1 MLKFADRKKT
11 IGPKVFLKTIEGEW
25 VRPKMLNVAQQDELK
40 ILQQRALKSAGVGAS
55 KVIEIERVKAKLK
68 EDENSE
74 GEIPESVY
82 DTVMAL
88 NAMPSAELARFLL
101 KNGIGGHSF
110 VDDTE
115 EGSSEV
121 SDTMVEE
128 LMEYSDISLEIVKIV
143 SEFNSPLAPTTSG
156 TSETSQSGS
165 TGEVSLK
172 TETPSQTSE
181 SLQT

>member
-40 ILQQRALKSAGVGAS
+40 VLQQRALKSAGVGAS
-55 KVIEIERVKAKLK
+55 KVAEIEKVKEKLK
-68 EDENSE
+68 EDENSKE
-74 GEIPESVY
+74 EIPDSVY
-82 DTVMAL
+82 ETVMAL

-101 KNGIGGHSF
+101 KNGIGAHSF

-115 EGSSEV
+115 EGSTEV

-128 LMEYSDISLEIVKIV
+128 LMEYSDISLEIVEIV

-156 TSETSQSGS
+156 TSGTSQNGS
-165 TGEVSLK
+165 TGGVNSK
-172 TETPSQTSE
+172 KGTPSQTSG
-181 SLQT
+181 SPQT

>member
-11 IGPKVFLKTIEGEW
+11 IGPKVPLKTIEGEW
-25 VRPKMLNVAQQDELK
+25 IRPKMLNVTQQDELK

-55 KVIEIERVKAKLK
+55 KVVEIERVKAKLK
-68 EDENSE
+68 EDESSKE
-74 GEIPESVY
+74 EIPESVY

-88 NAMPSAELARFLL
+88 NAMPSAELARFLM
-101 KNGIGGHSF
+101 KNGIGAHSF

-115 EGSSEV
+115 AGSSEV
-121 SDTMVEE
+121 TDKIVEE
-128 LMEYSDISLEIVKIV
+128 LMEYSDISLEIVRII
-143 SEFNSPLAPTTSG
+143 SEFNNPLAPTTSG
-156 TSETSQSGS
+156 TSETSPSGS
-165 TGEVSLK
+165 TGEASLK